1 MPAGANDVELIFNDL
16 SIHQQLHDASLFR
29 QAINRLME
37 MRGIAL
43 TSGRELY
50 CHRGTSNLLVNP
62 TTSLFQEIQNFP
74 LEQKRVIL
82 SWLTRQGPFW
92 EDTLEHD
99 FNEVFECR
107 DDIVTDTGLGETAY
121 RNVLGTDCRLISLTP
136 SQWDY
141 SPIIVKWLTTTTTDI
156 QVHNHWEPQALKG
169 ALLHAEAP
177 VESWA
182 QLESQSRQRFDRLTF
197 LDGSFQDLNG
207 RPFNYGVAE
216 RIRERLN
223 TLNRLMG
230 EMDNQGRMTAEGQH
244 LYQNYF
250 VGERAK
256 FSDSSDTEKN
266 QFRQKLTF
274 RDPDGNSLFCTW
286 HGKVNRPPFRIHFS
300 WPVPT
305 GGQLYVV
312 YVGWKITVH

>member
-1 MPAGANDVELIFNDL
+1 MLAGANNVELIFNDL
-16 SIHQQLHDASLFR
+16 SIHQQFHDASLFR

-37 MRGIAL
+37 MRGIAR

-50 CHRGTSNLLVNP
+50 CHRGTSNLLVNS

-92 EDTLEHD
+92 EDALEHD
-99 FNEVFECR
+99 FNEVFECH
-107 DDIVTDTGLGETAY
+107 DDIVTDTGLGEAAY
-121 RNVLGTDCRLISLTP
+121 RSVLGTDCRLVSLTP

-156 QVHNHWEPQALKG
+156 QVHNHWEPQALED
-169 ALLHAEAP
+169 AMQQTEAP
-177 VESWA
+177 VASWA
-182 QLESQSRQRFDRLTF
+182 HLEAQSRQRFLRLTF
-197 LDGSFQDLNG
+197 TRDSFKDLEG
-207 RPFNYGVAE
+207 RPFAE
-216 RIRERLN
+216 GGAQRILKRLEV
-223 TLNRLMG
+223 LNRLMG
-230 EMDNQGRMTAEGQH
+230 EVASNGQLTAEGQH

-250 VGERAK
+250 VGERAR
-256 FSDSSDTEKN
+256 FSDSSDTEKS

-286 HGKVNRPPFRIHFS
+286 HGKVNQPPFLIHFS
-300 WPVPT
+300 WPVPP

-312 YVGWKITVH
+312 YVGWKITI

>member
-1 MPAGANDVELIFNDL
+1 MLAGANNVELIFNDL
-16 SIHQQLHDASLFR
+16 SIHQQFHDVSLFR

-37 MRGIAL
+37 MRGIAR

-50 CHRGTSNLLVNP
+50 CHRGTSNLLVNS
-62 TTSLFQEIQNFP
+62 TTSLFQEIQKFP

-82 SWLTRQGPFW
+82 SWLTRQGPFG

-99 FNEVFECR
+99 FNEVFECH
-107 DDIVTDTGLGETAY
+107 DDIVTDTGLGEAAY
-121 RNVLGTDCRLISLTP
+121 RNVLGTDCRLVSLTP

-156 QVHNHWEPQALKG
+156 QVHNHWEPHALED
-169 ALLHAEAP
+169 ALQQTEAT
-177 VESWA
+177 VTSWA
-182 QLESQSRQRFDRLTF
+182 HLEAQSRQRFLGLTF
-197 LDGSFQDLNG
+197 TRDSFKDLEG
-207 RPFNYGVAE
+207 RPFAE
-216 RIRERLN
+216 GGAQRILKRLEV
-223 TLNRLMG
+223 LNRLMG
-230 EMDNQGRMTAEGQH
+230 EVASNGQLTTEGQQ

-250 VGERAK
+250 VGEKAR

-286 HGKVNRPPFRIHFS
+286 HGKVNTPPFRIHFS
-300 WPVPT
+300 WPVPP
-305 GGQLYVV
+305 GGRLYVV
-312 YVGWKITVH
+312 YVGWKITI